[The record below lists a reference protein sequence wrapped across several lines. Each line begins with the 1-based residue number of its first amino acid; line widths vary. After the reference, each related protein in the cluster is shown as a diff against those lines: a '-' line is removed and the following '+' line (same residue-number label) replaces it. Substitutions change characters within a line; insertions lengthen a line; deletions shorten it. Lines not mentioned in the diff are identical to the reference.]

1 MRLAIVKRVK
11 AYTLCDLL
19 NSLSRGRLH
28 VKSGRAC
35 IDLYYAGV
43 PILSIGLGLLA
54 SAVIFQAVGVPPDL
68 FIKEVGLGFM
78 SPHTLRYSVLLII
91 LGVALTT
98 SFRASVWNVG
108 AEGQM
113 IWGMLAGGFVGLFIA
128 SRTMYVSP
136 SELPSYLAMPGVEII
151 DQSPLRPVVSILQM
165 SPAVGQL
172 LMVLAAMVAGG
183 LWALI
188 PALLKAYVGIDEVA
202 VSLILNYVAY
212 QVFNHLV
219 TYSISGLSVQ
229 AKRFFR
235 TDRLNSALLFESL
248 PGTTLT
254 LQEVI
259 MCLLFLALTLVMF
272 KYTSVG
278 LRLKVLGSNPQLLRS
293 VGIDERKYILL
304 AMLLSGMLAGAAGVS
319 IFANPAVGKLEKIAN
334 VVTPPTLNLGYTAIL
349 VSWLSMLDPRLV
361 PVYAYIVASL
371 FQGGSLLQSEIN
383 ARFQDLSLTGAAL
396 TYIPIG
402 VILLVY
408 VVMRV
413 FVDYSVRLRR

>member
-1 MRLAIVKRVK
+1 
-11 AYTLCDLL
+11 
-19 NSLSRGRLH
+19 
-28 VKSGRAC
+28 
-35 IDLYYAGV
+35 
-43 PILSIGLGLLA
+43 
-54 SAVIFQAVGVPPDL
+54 
-68 FIKEVGLGFM
+68 
-78 SPHTLRYSVLLII
+78 
-91 LGVALTT
+91 
-98 SFRASVWNVG
+98 
-108 AEGQM
+108 
-113 IWGMLAGGFVGLFIA
+113 
-128 SRTMYVSP
+128 
-136 SELPSYLAMPGVEII
+136 
-151 DQSPLRPVVSILQM
+151 
-165 SPAVGQL
+165 
-172 LMVLAAMVAGG
+172 
-183 LWALI
+183 
-188 PALLKAYVGIDEVA
+188 
-202 VSLILNYVAY
+202 
-212 QVFNHLV
+212 
-219 TYSISGLSVQ
+219 GLSVQ

-259 MCLLFLALTLVMF
+259 MCLLFLALTLAMF

-293 VGIDERKYILL
+293 VGIDERKYVLL